1 MAVDELPSYRP
12 VSALAVIACIGGV
25 CSAAALVAPI
35 LWMVPLIGV
44 ALSVAALADVARPPA
59 GKAGRLVALAGLALS
74 LGFGAQ
80 AATTAAASQWVT
92 ARRAEAAARY
102 WFEAVCAGRLAD
114 ARSMAMGEGDGD
126 ADRAADAVDTALGE
140 CGADRVDVRCLG
152 PGDVPESWRVR
163 ATGRD
168 ADLELILARRV
179 RRGMERWH
187 VAACEPLTPSSN

>member
-1 MAVDELPSYRP
+1 MDELPSYRP

-25 CSAAALVAPI
+25 CSAAALVAPV

-59 GKAGRLVALAGLALS
+59 GKAGRLAALGGLALS

-80 AATTAAASQWVT
+80 AATTAATSRWVT
-92 ARRAEAAARY
+92 AGRAEAAARY
-102 WFEAVCAGRLAD
+102 WLDAVCAGRLSD

-126 ADRAADAVDTALGE
+126 EARAADAVDEALGE
-140 CGADRVDVRCLG
+140 CGVARVEVRCLG
-152 PGDVPESWRVR
+152 PADAAESWRVR

-168 ADLELILARRV
+168 ADLELVLARRV

-187 VAACEPLTPSSN
+187 VATCEALTPSSN

>member
-25 CSAAALVAPI
+25 CSSAALVAPI
-35 LWMVPLIGV
+35 LWMVPLVGV

-59 GKAGRLVALAGLALS
+59 GKAGRLAALAGLALS

-126 ADRAADAVDTALGE
+126 VRTGLRTRSIRRSASAVRTEWTCAASDRETCPKAGGCVPPAVTPISNSSSPAA
-140 CGADRVDVRCLG
+140 
-152 PGDVPESWRVR
+152 
-163 ATGRD
+163 
-168 ADLELILARRV
+168 
-179 RRGMERWH
+179 
-187 VAACEPLTPSSN
+187 

>member
-1 MAVDELPSYRP
+1 VAVDELPSYRP
-12 VSALAVIACIGGV
+12 VSALAVIACIGGM

-44 ALSVAALADVARPPA
+44 ALSVAALADVARPPV
-59 GKAGRLVALAGLALS
+59 GKAGRLAALAGLALS

-102 WFEAVCAGRLAD
+102 WLEAVCAARLAD

-126 ADRAADAVDTALGE
+126 ANRAADVVDTALGE

-152 PGDVPESWRVR
+152 PGDVHESWRVR

-168 ADLELILARRV
+168 ADLELILARGV
-179 RRGMERWH
+179 RRGTERWH